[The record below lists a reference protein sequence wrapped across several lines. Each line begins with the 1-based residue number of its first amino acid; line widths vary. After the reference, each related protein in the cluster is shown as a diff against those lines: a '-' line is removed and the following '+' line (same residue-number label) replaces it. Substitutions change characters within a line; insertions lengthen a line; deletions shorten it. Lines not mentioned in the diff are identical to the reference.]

1 VTDAIEYRTADIPER
16 GQLCAL
22 YASVPWAEDT
32 APDDLHRAVEQ
43 SGWVATA
50 WHGGQLVGLARVLTD
65 GVYVAYLQEMLVH
78 PDYQH
83 QGVGKELLDRYDQSF
98 GSFANQVAVTD
109 ADWAKQKLSKRGFR
123 TEPAAMSRSRPM
135 SAWGSG

>member
-1 VTDAIEYRTADIPER
+1 VTDLIEYRTDDIPE
-16 GQLCAL
+16 GDQLSAL
-22 YASVPWAEDT
+22 YASVQSAEGT
-32 APDDLHRAVEQ
+32 VPEELHQAVEQ

-50 WHGGQLVGLARVLTD
+50 WHGGRLVGLARVLTD

-78 PDYQH
+78 PEYQH

-98 GSFANQVAVTD
+98 GTFQSQVAVTD

-123 TEPAAMSRSRPM
+123 TEPAAMSRKRPL
-135 SAWGSG
+135 SAWSSG